1 MLRYLTHPPFL
12 SVSISVGLLY
22 VLWEWGAYVWEIGI
36 NLRKQI
42 WYLFFHFLFRA
53 LLSQRTCRTCATLS
67 KTYLRKPTI
76 APPSPF
82 LSLDKEKGK
91 NHIIK
96 CLFVF
101 DLVDIYTFQVLK
113 ESFKIYCAV
122 NDGIINLVD
131 KVNLLII

>member
-1 MLRYLTHPPFL
+1 MPYFL
-12 SVSISVGLLY
+12 KEHVKHVRLCQKLILESLPL
-22 VLWEWGAYVWEIGI
+22 
-36 NLRKQI
+36 
-42 WYLFFHFLFRA
+42 
-53 LLSQRTCRTCATLS
+53 
-67 KTYLRKPTI
+67 
-76 APPSPF
+76 PPSPF

-113 ESFKIYCAV
+113 ESFKIYCAI

-131 KVNLLII
+131 KVKWFIT